1 MNKDRKQIINTTKDV
16 FVAVVNIPIIFIIMI
31 RGCQRTL
38 NHFQIFCFRNKKLTT
53 SGIVPSVI
61 MKDVWIAWS
70 LNTPARINDSL
81 LLIFKNVIIAKNDII
96 IEIKTK
102 ALIKCCNPFSS

>member
-1 MNKDRKQIINTTKDV
+1 
-16 FVAVVNIPIIFIIMI
+16 
-31 RGCQRTL
+31 
-38 NHFQIFCFRNKKLTT
+38 
-53 SGIVPSVI
+53 